1 MRLRTTTFLAL
12 LLAAAST
19 HALELSLAPVE
30 REVTAGASFSVVLI
44 AANDTADTVQYVPA
58 SRLDLRL
65 IIGDSEQT
73 VSLLATVDTVR
84 PVSIA
89 PGGFVRVSYTGPAP
103 SGLVGDIVLRP
114 VNLQANAVAIH
125 LRRGR
130 GPASELSRL
139 TSALSPYEPIYF
151 SGGSRGN
158 TTARFQIS
166 LKFRVFN
173 PETRTP
179 FLEKLYLAYSQT
191 SLWDLESSSKPFRD
205 SSYRPSVFFLDENVS
220 QWPLAHSR
228 LGFQAG
234 LEHES
239 NGKDGASSRSINT
252 VFVRPALTFPLGG
265 DYQLT
270 LTPKIYHY
278 IDKDENPD
286 IDDYRGN
293 VDFLVRLGREDSWQL
308 DTTLRRGWESDSGS
322 VQVDAS
328 YPLRVAT
335 FGNLGGYLH
344 LQYFNGYGE
353 SLVDYNVKLRSQF
366 RIGLMVTRGL
376 RW

>member
-1 MRLRTTTFLAL
+1 MRLRIAIAFVLV
-12 LLAAAST
+12 LAAT
-19 HALELSLAPVE
+19 RIQALELSLVPVD
-30 REVTAGASFSVVLI
+30 REVAAGAPFSVVLI
-44 AANDTADTVQYVPA
+44 AANDTAPTVEYLPPP
-58 SRLDLRL
+58 RLDLRAV
-65 IIGDSEQT
+65 IGDREQI
-73 VSLLATVDTVR
+73 VSLVGSNNPTR
-84 PVSIA
+84 PVSIP
-89 PGGFVRVSYTGPAP
+89 PGGFVKVTYSGPSP
-103 SGLVGDIVLRP
+103 SGLAGDIALRP
-114 VNLQANAVAIH
+114 VNLPANAVAIH
-125 LRRGR
+125 LVPGKR
-130 GPASELSRL
+130 PASELSRL

-158 TTARFQIS
+158 TNARFQIS

-173 PETRTP
+173 PQTRTP

-205 SSYRPSVFFLDENVS
+205 SSYRPSVFFLDENIS
-220 QWPLAHSR
+220 QWPFSRSR

-239 NGKDGASSRSINT
+239 NGKDGSFSRSINT
-252 VFVRPALTFPLGG
+252 AFVRPALTFPLGG

-270 LTPKIYHY
+270 LAPKIYHY

-293 VDFLVRLGREDSWQL
+293 VDFLLRIGREDGWQL

-328 YPLRVAT
+328 YPLRIAT